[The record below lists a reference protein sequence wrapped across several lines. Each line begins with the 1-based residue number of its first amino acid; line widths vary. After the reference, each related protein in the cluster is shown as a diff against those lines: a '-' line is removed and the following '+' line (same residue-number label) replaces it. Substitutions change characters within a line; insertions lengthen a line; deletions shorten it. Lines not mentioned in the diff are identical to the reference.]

1 MKNLMTVLMLLTATF
16 AGAAPGAEVAIQ
28 LIEADL
34 VILRQERDALQRDF
48 RTTQDMRD
56 LALSPPTAQP
66 AAVVLSAPMIN
77 YDDMVRDQEARRV
90 RIAGFDAE
98 LSRLY
103 DESVALADRE
113 RALTAQLR
121 ELVGLHRQ

>member
-1 MKNLMTVLMLLTATF
+1 MRTLLIVLMLLTATF

-34 VILRQERDALQRDF
+34 VILRQERDAIQQDF
-48 RTTQDMRD
+48 RMTQDMRD
-56 LALSPPTAQP
+56 LEVSPSMAPP

-77 YDDMVRDQEARRV
+77 YDDMVRDQAAKRV

-103 DESVALADRE
+103 DESVVLADRE
-113 RALTAQLR
+113 RALRAQLR
-121 ELVGLHRQ
+121 ELVVLHRQ